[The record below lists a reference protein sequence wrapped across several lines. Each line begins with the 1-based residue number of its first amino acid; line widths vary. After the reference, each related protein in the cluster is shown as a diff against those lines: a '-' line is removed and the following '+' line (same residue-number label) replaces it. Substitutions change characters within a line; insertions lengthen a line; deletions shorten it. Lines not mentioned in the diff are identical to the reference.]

1 MGFFK
6 YKKQMA
12 MMQAFGLSMGVIFP
26 LFARIFVNY
35 KPEITHAFFYFW
47 AGCLT
52 AGSIV
57 GWVCYYIF
65 YNPQSALEEKNEEL
79 YNKVL
84 EFEAMKMERDVL
96 AEEMEGTGEL

>member
-26 LFARIFVNY
+26 LFAGIFVDY
-35 KPEITHAFFYFW
+35 KPGIPNAFYYFW
-47 AGCLT
+47 AGCLL

-65 YNPQSALEEKNEEL
+65 YKPQSALEERNEEL

-96 AEEMEGTGEL
+96 AEEMEEKGGL